1 MPLLV
6 RDQCI
11 AVNLHLVVVLHI
23 LAKHPAWR
31 VIELVVFDLVAGKGV
46 VEGSIDERVERC
58 VFHLCTPSWGSAY
71 GAVCLIWLLVRVEK
85 L

>member
-6 RDQCI
+6 RNQCI

-23 LAKHPAWR
+23 LAEHPAWR
-31 VIELVVFDLVAGKGV
+31 VIELVVFDLVAGKRV

-58 VFHLCTPSWGSAY
+58 VFHLCTPSCGPY
-71 GAVCLIWLLVRVEK
+71 GTVCLIWLLVKTGK